1 MLPDNPSQSREE
13 LVYLAK
19 LAEKTERYEEMADYV
34 IDFVKASQQ
43 TLSIDE
49 RGLVLRAF
57 KNIVGHKRAACRIL
71 TNLSQKEER
80 DNKLDEAEVCLEL
93 RSRIEKKII
102 QTCSLCVNLLDE

>member
-1 MLPDNPSQSREE
+1 MSHDSSALSREE

-19 LAEKTERYEEMADYV
+19 LAEKTERYEEMVDYV

-49 RGLVLRAF
+49 RGLVLRSF

-71 TNLSQKEER
+71 TTLS
-80 DNKLDEAEVCLEL
+80 
-93 RSRIEKKII
+93 
-102 QTCSLCVNLLDE
+102 